1 MTGAIPGL
9 PISVEEY
16 FSQDEW
22 YWSESK
28 QERIQI
34 KKCPCPVAM
43 RALAKIERTL
53 GYEALES
60 PLAQA
65 LKARAE
71 QGIGAELVE
80 FDGPTGPRMMLRDKE
95 TKTFRAG
102 ASRI

>member
-1 MTGAIPGL
+1 MQQDLTQGI
-9 PISVEEY
+9 VY
-16 FSQDEW
+16 FS
-22 YWSESK
+22 ESAGK
-28 QERIQI
+28 DIEIRTM
-34 KKCPCPVAM
+34 PCPVAM

-80 FDGPTGPRMMLRDKE
+80 FAGATGAPMMMLRDKE
-95 TKTFRAG
+95 TKKFRAG
-102 ASRI
+102 ASRLK